1 MVSGLTSKMKT
12 RIASMALYIYA
23 LMVLACGSNGGETPP
38 PTTFSLKG
46 TVIPPVYSAVDSDV
60 NDPNASDDRT
70 SSSNDS
76 PDQAQEILNPVILAG
91 YVNLPGQGPPG
102 RSFANGDPQDFY
114 QVYLTAGDSIVLAIG
129 RADVADLDLYLY
141 RAEDVALVDAALGT
155 GASESLRAPEDGSY
169 IVAVQFHD
177 SNQTVDGASTYNLI
191 IGGDAG
197 LVDSTSPR
205 LSDDFVAGEVVI
217 RHADP
222 PALSNRA
229 LLETDPTPL
238 FNMTPAGG
246 DTDREMRLVFGAGE
260 QARSVF
266 AALNFRP
273 AAQAKSVGAAM
284 PSSLQHKLDTLRIIK
299 ALRKRADIRSA
310 EPNWIR
316 HVSAIPNDDYF
327 DLQWHYNLIHLP
339 EAWDSSIGGNDV
351 VVAVIDTGILV
362 DHPDISERLT
372 SDGYDFISDA
382 GIEGN
387 ELPQERG
394 GIDPNPDDPGDQAPG
409 GSTFHGTHV
418 AGTIAANTNN
428 ALGVAG
434 VGWDAARIMPL
445 RAIGVGGGTSY
456 DIIQAVR
463 YAAGMSNDSGTV
475 PDRPA
480 DIINI
485 SLGGSEYSVVEEAI
499 FQEVIASGVIVV
511 AAAGNAA
518 NSEPSYP
525 AAYDGVISVS
535 AVDYVSSPT
544 YYSNFGPSI
553 DVAAPGGDS
562 SVDLNADG
570 YPDGIWST
578 MGNDESGLI
587 EMVYRPIQGTSMAA
601 PHVAG
606 VAALMKSTWPAMD
619 ANVFYTLLVA
629 GSITDDLGR
638 PGWDDYYGHGLI
650 NAQKAIL
657 TARDEATPTLLHVSP
672 SAIGFGTART
682 EATVELEKIGNDEWL
697 SVLSTSSDADWLA
710 VLPERIDESGIGT
723 YTVTVDRTGLANGTY
738 NGTLT
743 FVSSENSVTLPVSM
757 LVGQA
762 DRTAD
767 AGHHYV
773 LLLDPLTKQNQMQ
786 VGAILKDGVYHFSF
800 ANIPAGDYLLYAGS
814 DLNNNL
820 VIGEAGE
827 SFGAYLSAVQPVVIR
842 VDNDIEGL
850 EFKTVFNLS
859 LPHTNQRFQTLQR
872 RPPQH
877 TLFNNRV
884 ND

>member
-1 MVSGLTSKMKT
+1 
-12 RIASMALYIYA
+12 
-23 LMVLACGSNGGETPP
+23 MVLACGSNGGEAPP
-38 PTTFSLKG
+38 PATFSLKG
-46 TVIPPVYSAVDSDV
+46 TIIPPVYSAVDSDV
-60 NDPNASDDRT
+60 NDPNAPYDKTNSP
-70 SSSNDS
+70 NDS

-114 QVYLTAGDSIVLAIG
+114 QAYLTAGDSIVLAIG
-129 RADVADLDLYLY
+129 RADAADLDLYLY
-141 RAEDVALVDAALGT
+141 RAEDVALVDASLGT

-169 IVAVQFHD
+169 LIAVQFHD

-197 LVDSTSPR
+197 LIDSTSPR

-217 RHADP
+217 HHADP
-222 PALSNRA
+222 AALSNRA
-229 LLETDPTPL
+229 LLGADPTPL
-238 FNMTPAGG
+238 FNMTPAAGNI
-246 DTDREMRLVFGAGE
+246 DREMRLVFGAGQ

-266 AALNFRP
+266 ASLNLRP
-273 AAQAKSVGAAM
+273 AAQGKSVGAAM

-316 HVSAIPNDDYF
+316 HASATPNDDYF
-327 DLQWHYNLIHLP
+327 DLQWHYDLIHLP
-339 EAWDSSIGGNDV
+339 EAWDNSTGSGDV

-382 GIEGN
+382 AIEGN

-418 AGTIAANTNN
+418 AGTIAAHTNN

-463 YAAGMSNDSGTV
+463 YAAGMPNDSGTV

-485 SLGGSEYSVVEEAI
+485 SLGGSEYSDVEEAI
-499 FQEVIASGVIVV
+499 FQEVIAGGVIVV

-544 YYSNFGPSI
+544 YYTNFGPSI

-578 MGNDESGLI
+578 MGNDASGQI

-619 ANVFYTLLVA
+619 ANIFYTLLVG

-650 NAQKAIL
+650 NAHKAIL

-682 EATVELEKIGNDEWL
+682 EATVELEKIGDDEWL
-697 SVLSTSSDADWLA
+697 SVLSTSSDAGWLT
-710 VLPERIDESGIGT
+710 VLPEQIDESGIGT

-743 FVSSENSVTLPVSM
+743 FVSSENTVTLPVSM
-757 LVGQA
+757 MVGQA

-767 AGHHYV
+767 AGYHYV

-786 VGAILKDGVYHFSF
+786 VGAILNDGVYHFSF
-800 ANIPAGDYLLYAGS
+800 ANIPAGDYLLYTGS
-814 DLNNNL
+814 DINNNL

-827 SFGAYLSAVQPVVIR
+827 SFGAYLSIVQPVVLR

-859 LPHTNQRFQTLQR
+859 LPHTNQRYQTSQR
-872 RPPQH
+872 RPLQG
-877 TLFNNRV
+877 TLLNRV